1 MKNVLITGASRGI
14 GKVTKEIFEQQGYN
28 VIAPTRK
35 EMDLNNN
42 DSIIKY
48 CTSLKDVS
56 LFSIINNAGI
66 NNINLLEKVSLKEID
81 SMLQVDL
88 EAPILILQQ
97 LIPNLKKNNNARIVN
112 IGSIWAV
119 VSKSGRALYSA
130 AKNGIHGITNALA
143 VELGENGILI
153 NTVCPGFTLTDL
165 TYKNNS
171 VEEIQKI
178 SNDIPLKRMANP
190 IEIAKLIYFLGS
202 EENTYITGQKIVID
216 GGFSIK

>member
-1 MKNVLITGASRGI
+1 
-14 GKVTKEIFEQQGYN
+14 
-28 VIAPTRK
+28 
-35 EMDLNNN
+35 MDLNNN

-216 GGFSIK
+216 GDFSIK